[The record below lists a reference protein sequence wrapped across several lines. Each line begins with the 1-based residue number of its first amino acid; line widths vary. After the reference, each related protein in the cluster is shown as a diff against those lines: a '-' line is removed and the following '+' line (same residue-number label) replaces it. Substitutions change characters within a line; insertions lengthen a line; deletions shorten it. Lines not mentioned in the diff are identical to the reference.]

1 MIADTV
7 NVSSFIPRLLSQY
20 IRNKNEIRFSFSI
33 LEKGKKK
40 KKSAAG
46 VHAEIYVCT
55 ASTHVHT
62 LLSDLVSSAELQ
74 TVSFIM
80 VKRMCAGHSDSFT
93 CADIELGS
101 TLMVFLATCF
111 FFFFFKQSL
120 SDSLGGAVDVGCVML
135 CIVFNLLSHYM
146 PY

>member
-1 MIADTV
+1 M
-7 NVSSFIPRLLSQY
+7 
-20 IRNKNEIRFSFSI
+20 
-33 LEKGKKK
+33 
-40 KKSAAG
+40 
-46 VHAEIYVCT
+46 HAEIYVCT

-101 TLMVFLATCF
+101 TLMVFLATFF

-146 PY
+146 PYWTFFLLHSAGLLCSLILSTTPWSFLWILFYSILFYSILKMCTI